1 MQRTTKRSSKKL
13 VAMKKA
19 RPAVQASSRLRDAIT
34 RSDFA
39 SFNRRVFQT
48 LAPSATYQD
57 NWHIHAIAHHLEL
70 VRQQKIRRLI
80 ITMPPRSMKSMLC
93 SVSFPAWLL
102 GHDPSKRMIG
112 VSYSS
117 DLAIKLSNDCR
128 EIIGASWYRE
138 LFRNTKLSRHKN
150 TEAEFQTTRMGFR
163 MATSIEGTLTGRGG
177 DIIILDDPLKPIDA
191 LSDSKRERVNNAFF
205 NTILSR
211 LDDKRTGAIIIVMQR
226 LHEDDLVGRL
236 LREQPDQWTVLSL
249 PAIAEQEEE
258 IEIGNAR
265 YHVRRVGDLLHAE
278 REPQS
283 VLDAYRAQMGSDV
296 FAAQFQQS
304 PVPREGAMIKRSWP
318 CRYDGL
324 PALDSSATIIQSWD
338 TAAKGGS
345 QSNYS
350 VCTTWLYQ
358 NKRYYL
364 LDVFRE
370 QVDYPTL
377 KARAISLAKLH
388 NPRVIL
394 IEDAA
399 TGTALAKELQNQ
411 GLPVIAVKPELDK
424 LTRMSI
430 QSVKFEGGKVF
441 LPTEASWLDQL
452 EMELFSFPG
461 GRFDDQIDSISQAL
475 AHEMPT
481 YEWTDEAVAGLERL
495 AGGPLFGLLRS
506 CPMVW

>member
-1 MQRTTKRSSKKL
+1 
-13 VAMKKA
+13 MKKA

-34 RSDFA
+34 RADLA
-39 SFNRRVFQT
+39 SFNRKVFQT

-57 NWHIHAIAHHLEL
+57 NWHIHAIAHRLEL

-80 ITMPPRSMKSMLC
+80 ITVPPRSMKSMLC
-93 SVSFPAWLL
+93 SISFPAWLL
-102 GHDPSKRMIG
+102 GHDPSKRVIG

-128 EIIGASWYRE
+128 EIIGTSWYRE
-138 LFRNTKLSRHKN
+138 LFRDTKLSRQKN

-163 MATSIEGTLTGRGG
+163 IATSIEGTLTGRGG
-177 DIIILDDPLKPIDA
+177 DIIIIDDPMKPIDA
-191 LSDSKRERVNNAFF
+191 LSDTKRERVHNAFV

-211 LDDKRTGAIIIVMQR
+211 LDHKLTGAIIIVMQR

-236 LREQPDQWTVLSL
+236 LRDQPDEWSVLSL
-249 PAIAEQEEE
+249 PAIAEQEEK
-258 IEIGNAR
+258 IEIGNKR

-278 REPQS
+278 REPLS
-283 VLDAYRAQMGSDV
+283 VLESYRAQMGSDV
-296 FAAQFQQS
+296 FAAQYQQS
-304 PVPREGAMIKRSWP
+304 PVPREGAMIKRTWP
-318 CRYDGL
+318 RRYDV
-324 PALDSSATIIQSWD
+324 PPKLDSSATVIQSWD

-350 VCTTWLYQ
+350 VCTTWLNH

-364 LDVFRE
+364 LDVYRE

-377 KARAISLAKLH
+377 KARAISIAKLH
-388 NPRVIL
+388 KAKVIL

-399 TGTALAKELQNQ
+399 TGTALVKELQNE

-424 LTRMSI
+424 RTRMSI
-430 QSVKFEGGKVF
+430 QSVKFESGQVF

-452 EMELFSFPG
+452 ELELFSFPG

-475 AHEMPT
+475 AYETPT
-481 YEWTDEAVAGLERL
+481 YEWTDEAIDGLARL
-495 AGGPLFGLLRS
+495 TGGFPYGRFY
-506 CPMVW
+506 